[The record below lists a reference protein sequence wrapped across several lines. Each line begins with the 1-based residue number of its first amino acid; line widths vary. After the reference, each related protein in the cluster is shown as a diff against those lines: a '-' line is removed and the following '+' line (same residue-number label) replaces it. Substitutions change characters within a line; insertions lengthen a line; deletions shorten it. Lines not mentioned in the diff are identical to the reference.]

1 MFLQANDMLRAVHE
15 PNVGEGSF
23 GPFSVYGSGN
33 VGQEI
38 RDPDGKTVAWT
49 TDPWLARVIA
59 TLLSQNEHLLAINE
73 GG

>member
-1 MFLQANDMLRAVHE
+1 MFLQGKAADVADGIPGH
-15 PNVGEGSF
+15 
-23 GPFSVYGSGN
+23 FSAHASGT

-49 TDPWLARVIA
+49 TDPWLAQVIA

-73 GG
+73 GN